1 MKKYRFLSALMAVVL
16 LLLSMTACQTAP
28 TDDDKLLAST
38 PSSSGAV
45 TPPSSSAVPPM
56 SSVPATS
63 SVPPSIQS
71 TLPPACPSDEI
82 SGGYAHNSGSS
93 LDDMRFVWYVNDTK
107 ERITI
112 CDEWACVYASNDTHV
127 FFVKNTEP
135 TRVYVTAIG
144 DFENHYLYYESPY
157 GNINF
162 MIIAHGAK
170 DCLLFVVDSKR
181 FYLLEIS
188 TRESFFL
195 MEQYHI
201 ESVYMVGLTDAF
213 IGFDGRPTADDREG
227 TWSYNRET
235 GECIRN
241 SGDDEP

>member
-1 MKKYRFLSALMAVVL
+1 
-16 LLLSMTACQTAP
+16 
-28 TDDDKLLAST
+28 
-38 PSSSGAV
+38 
-45 TPPSSSAVPPM
+45 
-56 SSVPATS
+56 
-63 SVPPSIQS
+63 
-71 TLPPACPSDEI
+71 
-82 SGGYAHNSGSS
+82 
-93 LDDMRFVWYVNDTK
+93 MRLVWYVNDTK

-112 CDEWACVYASNDTHV
+112 CDEWACAYASNDTHV

-157 GNINF
+157 GNISF
-162 MIIAHGAK
+162 MIIAHGAEE
-170 DCLLFVVDSKR
+170 CLLFVVDSKR
-181 FYLLEIS
+181 VYLLEIS
-188 TRESFFL
+188 TRESFFM

-201 ESVYMVGLTDAF
+201 ESAYMVGLTDAF